1 MNKNEIKVLKALV
14 VYNNAEICKESI
26 LQENSGKCG
35 IYRWV
40 NTVNQKTYI
49 GSAIDLRVR
58 FYVYYSTSR
67 LVSSNMAIYKAIL
80 KYGYF
85 AFNLEILEYC
95 DPDKVVAREQY
106 YIDLLKP
113 EYNLLKVAG
122 SSLGFKHTE
131 ETLKKFKV
139 RKLSDEARANLIVS
153 STGRVLSEEVKA
165 KISAARKGV
174 KLSTETREKLS
185 LAAAALRGVRV
196 EVLNIKTGGLE
207 EFLTITEAAN
217 ALGVSRTTIKNI
229 ISTGKVFRDNFII
242 KLKV

>member
-1 MNKNEIKVLKALV
+1 M
-14 VYNNAEICKESI
+14 
-26 LQENSGKCG
+26 
-35 IYRWV
+35 

-58 FYVYYSTSR
+58 FYVYYSISR
-67 LVSSNMAIYKAIL
+67 LASSNMAIYKAIL

-85 AFNLEILEYC
+85 VFNLEILEYC
-95 DPDKVVAREQY
+95 DPDKVVVREQY

-131 ETLKKFKV
+131 KTLKKFKV
-139 RKLSDEARANLIVS
+139 RKLSDEARANLVVS
-153 STGRVLSEEVKA
+153 ATGRVLSEEVKA
-165 KISAARKGV
+165 KISAAKKGI

-185 LAAAALRGVRV
+185 VAAAAIRGVRV

-207 EFLTITEAAN
+207 EFKTITEAAN
-217 ALGVSRTTIKNI
+217 ALGVSRTTINNV